1 MAIRVALNHKTH
13 HHYAKEVWLSPHV
26 VRLRPAPHCRT
37 PILSYSLTIAPSE
50 HFINWQQDPYS
61 NYLAR
66 LVFPKKAREFKV
78 EVDLVAE
85 LTVINP
91 FDFFIETH
99 AQQYPFQYG
108 ELLAGELSPYLST
121 EPLGEPF
128 NAFMA
133 EVRTEKAT
141 TIDFLVAL
149 NQKLQH
155 RIKYVIRLEP
165 GIQTPDHTLTCLSGS
180 CRDTAWLLVQALRN
194 LGLAARFV
202 SGYLIQL
209 VPDVKPLDGPAG
221 AAQDFTDLH
230 AWVEVYLPGAGWI
243 GLDPTSGLLAGEGHI
258 PLACTAHASSA
269 AAITGFFSPDHESIL
284 ESDPDEEAP
293 ADDSHVDDKF
303 EFAMSVKRI
312 HEDPR
317 VTKPYTDEIW
327 SAINA
332 VGYQVDA
339 DLVAHD
345 VRLTMGGEPTFVGID
360 DPDAA
365 EWNTDAQ
372 GPRKYMLADKLIRRV
387 RNRFAVGGF
396 LHHGQGKWY
405 PGESLPRWALG
416 LYWRKDG
423 KPIWRDTTLV
433 ADEEAPGDLS
443 DKHARRFITHLAG
456 RLGVEPRFAQPGYE
470 DVWYYLWKEQRL
482 PVNVDPF
489 DSKLSNPE
497 DRKRLAKVFEQGL
510 EKTIGFCLP
519 LRRRRHRDGT
529 GAWVSGPWFFR
540 PERMY
545 LVPGDSAMGF
555 RLPLDSIPWV
565 AAGDFPHLHDRDPME
580 TRQPLP
586 DPDARQRVIPGVLE
600 PRNPLGY
607 VEQLLPTED
616 QERAMN
622 AADDLALGYAESEGG
637 GTLTAIRTTGTGFSR
652 NSLASEESAA
662 ERRRTRELPPF
673 GQSSPN
679 TVRTALCTEVR
690 NGVLRV
696 FSPPLRYIEDYLE
709 LVAAIED
716 TAKALRIPVLV
727 EGYTPPYDP
736 RINQIKVT
744 PDPGVIEVNTVPTS
758 SWDELVRN
766 TEGLAEEAR
775 QCRLGT
781 EKFMID
787 GRHTGTG
794 GGNHIVVGGTTPSDS
809 PLLRRPDLL
818 RSLIGFWH
826 NHPSLSYL
834 FSGLFVGPT
843 SQAPRVDEA
852 RNDQVYEL
860 DLAFKEVRDK
870 GDTPMPWLVDR
881 IFRNLLVDATGNTHR
896 AEFCIDKLY
905 APESVTGRLGLLEMR
920 GFEMPPHPKM
930 SLAQHLLLRALIAQF
945 WKEPYEQPLVRWRTE
960 IHDRFMLPHF
970 VHQDLEDIIDGLN
983 VARYPMKTEWF
994 EPHYEFRFPHLGDV
1008 EQRGVAVELRQAIEP
1023 WHVLGETPGI
1033 TSTVRYVDSSV
1044 ERLQIKVDGMTD
1056 TRHEIVCNGVK
1067 IPMHPT
1073 GTNGQFVAGVRYRAW
1088 HPAECLHPTIGIHAP
1103 LVFDL
1108 YDKWSK
1114 RSVAGCKYY
1123 VSHPGGRSYDT
1134 APINAY
1140 EAEGRR
1146 IARFFKWGHTPG
1158 PLNPIDA
1165 SPTKEFPL
1173 TLDLRRYLS

>member
-13 HHYAKEVWLSPHV
+13 HQYAKEVWLSPQI
-26 VRLRPAPHCRT
+26 VRLRPAPHTRT
-37 PILSYSLTIAPSE
+37 PVVSYSLSVSPAE

-61 NYLAR
+61 NYQAR
-66 LVFPKKAREFKV
+66 LVFPKKTREFRI
-78 EVDLVAE
+78 EVDLVAD
-85 LTVINP
+85 LTVVNP

-99 AQQYPFQYG
+99 AQKYPFHYG
-108 ELLAGELSPYLST
+108 DLLTSELSPYLAT

-128 NAFMA
+128 NALLQ
-133 EVRTEKAT
+133 EVRRESAT
-141 TIDFLVAL
+141 TIDYLVEL
-149 NQKLQH
+149 NQKLQQ

-180 CRDTAWLLVQALRN
+180 CRDTAWLLVQILRN

-209 VPDVKPLDGPAG
+209 VPDVKPLEGPGG
-221 AAQDFTDLH
+221 ATQDFADLH

-258 PLACTAHASSA
+258 PLASTAHASSA
-269 AAITGFFSPDHESIL
+269 AAITGFFSPDNESIL
-284 ESDPDEEAP
+284 ESDPDAAPP
-293 ADDSHVDDKF
+293 ADDAQVDDKF
-303 EFAMSVKRI
+303 EFAMSVRRI

-317 VTKPYTDEIW
+317 VTRPYTDEVW
-327 SAINA
+327 GEINSL
-332 VGYQVDA
+332 GHKVDA
-339 DLVAHD
+339 DLKAGD

-360 DPDAA
+360 EPDAA

-372 GPRKYMLADKLIRRV
+372 GPRKYKIADKLIRRL
-387 RNRFAVGGF
+387 RDRFATGGF

-423 KPIWRDTTLV
+423 KPIWRDYSLV
-433 ADEEAPGDLS
+433 ADETAPADLT

-456 RLGVEPRFAQPGYE
+456 RLGVEPRFAQAGFE
-470 DVWYYLWKEQRL
+470 DVWYYMWKEQRL

-497 DRKRLAKVFEQGL
+497 DRKRLAKIFEQGL

-519 LRRRRHRDGT
+519 LRRRHHRDGSA
-529 GAWVSGPWFFR
+529 AWISGPWFFR

-545 LVPGDSAMGF
+545 LVPGDSPMGF

-565 AAGDFPHLHDRDPME
+565 AAGDFPHLHERDPME

-586 DPDARQRVIPGVLE
+586 DPAAGQRLIAGAPE
-600 PRNPLGY
+600 PRNPVGY
-607 VEQLLPTED
+607 VEQILGSEEE
-616 QERAMN
+616 ERALDD
-622 AADDLALGYAESEGG
+622 AADLAIGSIGATSGAVAG
-637 GTLTAIRTTGTGFSR
+637 AVGAGVSR
-652 NSLASEESAA
+652 NSMTIAEAA
-662 ERRRTRELPPF
+662 EERRRARELPPF

-679 TVRTALCTEVR
+679 TVRTALCAEVR
-690 NGVLRV
+690 GGVLRV
-696 FSPPLRYIEDYLE
+696 FAPPLRYVEDYIE

-716 TAKALRIPVLV
+716 TAKALRLPVLV
-727 EGYTPPYDP
+727 EGYTPAYDP

-744 PDPGVIEVNTVPTS
+744 PDPGVIEVNTVPAH

-766 TEGLAEEAR
+766 TEGLAEDAR

-781 EKFMID
+781 EKFLID

-794 GGNHIVVGGTTPSDS
+794 GGNHIVVGGSIPSDS

-818 RSLIGFWH
+818 RSMLGFWH

-834 FSGLFVGPT
+834 FSGMFVGPT
-843 SQAPRVDEA
+843 SQAPRADEA

-860 DLAFKEVRDK
+860 DLAFQEVGDK
-870 GDTPMPWLVDR
+870 ADAPLPWLVDR
-881 IFRNLLVDATGNTHR
+881 IFRNLLVDSTGNTHR

-905 APESVTGRLGLLEMR
+905 APESATGRLGLLEMR

-930 SLAQHLLLRALIAQF
+930 SLTQQLLLRTLIAHF
-945 WKEPYEQPLVRWRTE
+945 WKDPYEKPLVRWRTE

-970 VHQDLEDIIDGLN
+970 VRQDLEDIVDQLN
-983 VARYPMKTEWF
+983 TAGYPIKTDWF
-994 EPHYEFRFPHLGDV
+994 DPHLEFRFPHVGSLK
-1008 EQRGVAVELRQAIEP
+1008 QRGVAMELRQAIEP

-1044 ERLQIKVDGMTD
+1044 ERLEIKVDGMTD
-1056 TRHEIVCNGVK
+1056 PRHEIACNGVK

-1088 HPAECLHPTIGIHAP
+1088 HPPECLHPTIGIHAP

-1108 YDKWSK
+1108 YDAWSK

-1146 IARFFKWGHTPG
+1146 ISRFFKWGHTPG
-1158 PLNPIDA
+1158 TMQVIDA
-1165 SPTKEFPL
+1165 TPTKEFPL